1 VYCDLC
7 TYVPWA
13 WLLAKGGVEQ
23 CCPLGVPSDRK
34 CPQPGPYVKTV
45 FASSIDDTCDAKAH
59 VKAPHISTVDRGP
72 DAQARARHGRL
83 LRGAAAARLARPR
96 GAHGLLAATSC
107 SSDAIVLGSAPAA
120 ARRPAHDVW
129 PLASSA
135 RLSTPSASTT
145 TSGPSSPP
153 TASLG
158 GRCCAGAQRS
168 AESRPDYRAPSPT
181 HPRRPAHRAHT
192 HGPKRPMAATN
203 AAIQNSMQQ
212 LAATTRLGVKKQ
224 IYPKLT
230 SSFRTNPQPQTVSL
244 IPTPRSY
251 TKERPY

>member
-1 VYCDLC
+1 MCSYLLCFLCSYISDACACSHLHLLRTTYYDRRVGEARAGNNLVNLGCPLCIVYLR
-7 TYVPWA
+7 PMGM
-13 WLLAKGGVEQ
+13 AKGGVEQ

-45 FASSIDDTCDAKAH
+45 FASSSIDDTCDAKAH

-168 AESRPDYRAPSPT
+168 AE
-181 HPRRPAHRAHT
+181 
-192 HGPKRPMAATN
+192 
-203 AAIQNSMQQ
+203 
-212 LAATTRLGVKKQ
+212 
-224 IYPKLT
+224 
-230 SSFRTNPQPQTVSL
+230 
-244 IPTPRSY
+244 
-251 TKERPY
+251 

>member
-158 GRCCAGAQRS
+158 AAMLRRS
-168 AESRPDYRAPSPT
+168 AAECGEPSRLPRAVSDAPPPPCPSRSHT
-181 HPRRPAHRAHT
+181 RAQAT
-192 HGPKRPMAATN
+192 HGGHQRRHPELHAAARCDD
-203 AAIQNSMQQ
+203 AARREETDLPQ
-212 LAATTRLGVKKQ
+212 L
-224 IYPKLT
+224 I
-230 SSFRTNPQPQTVSL
+230 SSFRTKPQPQTVSL

>member
-1 VYCDLC
+1 LNSV
-7 TYVPWA
+7 VPSA
-13 WLLAKGGVEQ
+13 SHLA
-23 CCPLGVPSDRK
+23 SDRK

-129 PLASSA
+129 PPASSA
-135 RLSTPSASTT
+135 TLSTPSASTT

-181 HPRRPAHRAHT
+181 PAALPIALTDTRAQATHGGHQRRPSRT
-192 HGPKRPMAATN
+192 PC
-203 AAIQNSMQQ
+203 
-212 LAATTRLGVKKQ
+212 
-224 IYPKLT
+224 
-230 SSFRTNPQPQTVSL
+230 SSSL
-244 IPTPRSY
+244 RRRGSA
-251 TKERPY
+251 